1 MSVTFAERDFLLA
14 ARSTPAGVGPG
25 LYDLAKS
32 YDTLARRGDSRPTSS
47 FQSKASKND
56 PRWNYVVGPGAY
68 ETTRYSG
75 FGATVGG
82 TAAFRGPGRAARRS
96 GETRRS
102 AGETTEWV
110 GLGLDSAA
118 LRRAA
123 PTAPPPPPHAFEW
136 TRRATAPSI
145 PIATQ
150 AWGYEEDASGHLQL
164 QQPAKMRG
172 ARLGPGAYRADV
184 RATRPRAP
192 VTDFGAGSGRAQ
204 KLIGST
210 TTAAAELQMG
220 GHHNT
225 TTNPLQST
233 PPPSSAFGRVITR
246 AARDAPAAGVHTDSP
261 GPAARPPP
269 PGIGAKVPLGTRHR
283 QRRFSSMA
291 LGAMGPRGK

>member
-1 MSVTFAERDFLLA
+1 MSVTFDQRKFLGGST
-14 ARSTPAGVGPG
+14 STPVGVGPG
-25 LYDLAKS
+25 LYDLAAA
-32 YDTLARRGDSRPTSS
+32 YDALAASSKNAASSS
-47 FQSKASKND
+47 FLSKSSKNN

-68 ETTRYSG
+68 EASSG

-123 PTAPPPPPHAFEW
+123 PTAPPPPAHAFEW

-164 QQPAKMRG
+164 QQPPQIL
-172 ARLGPGAYRADV
+172 RL
-184 RATRPRAP
+184 
-192 VTDFGAGSGRAQ
+192 
-204 KLIGST
+204 
-210 TTAAAELQMG
+210 
-220 GHHNT
+220 
-225 TTNPLQST
+225 
-233 PPPSSAFGRVITR
+233 
-246 AARDAPAAGVHTDSP
+246 
-261 GPAARPPP
+261 
-269 PGIGAKVPLGTRHR
+269 
-283 QRRFSSMA
+283 FS
-291 LGAMGPRGK
+291 LLCVN

>member
-1 MSVTFAERDFLLA
+1 MSVTFDQRKFLGGST
-14 ARSTPAGVGPG
+14 STPAGVGPG
-25 LYDLAKS
+25 LYDLAAA
-32 YDTLARRGDSRPTSS
+32 YDALAASSKNAASSS
-47 FQSKASKND
+47 FLSKSSKNN

-68 ETTRYSG
+68 EASSG

-210 TTAAAELQMG
+210 TTAASELQMG
-220 GHHNT
+220 GHHNMT
-225 TTNPLQST
+225 SNPLQAT